1 MRGSVKRIL
10 PAALVVAL
18 AVAIPLTAFSGKR
31 PSVANTVY
39 LTPLGPVKFAQKG
52 TKVTGTLLK
61 SSGLCPFL
69 TGDDVFNGVM
79 MDANLTGKLRLCRTG
94 GDACEGSIWAFTVA
108 VFNRKD
114 KKISGSSFARGG
126 SCEIP
131 GLIAGKGVVFLHHK
145 TIKPRRKK
153 RKKAIARKAKKT
165 AVAAKTK
172 PGKKAPAEERLGEA
186 DLIGPL
192 PEPGAYNPMMAGKK
206 LTLNQKSTVKQSLY
220 EGGAYLMKGRF
231 IDARKIFQK
240 TLKTDPDNAV
250 AYNGIGVTYRMLND
264 FSNALKY
271 YRKAVS
277 ADSTYPDPYY
287 NIACVYSL
295 LKKKELALKYL
306 KISVMQGFQEPD
318 VADQDPD
325 LNFLHGDPEY
335 NNIIHRKFDT
345 E

>member
-10 PAALVVAL
+10 PVVIIVAL
-18 AVAIPLTAFSGKR
+18 AMTLPMNAFSGKR
-31 PSVANTVY
+31 PSVSNSIY
-39 LTPLGPVKFAQKG
+39 LTPLGPVKFKQKG
-52 TKVTGTLLK
+52 KKVTGKLLK

-69 TGDDVFNGVM
+69 KGDDVFKGVM

-94 GDACEGSIWAFTVA
+94 GNACEGSIWAFTVA
-108 VFNRKD
+108 VFNKKD

-126 SCEIP
+126 SCEVP

-145 TIKPRRKK
+145 TIKPRRRIAK
-153 RKKAIARKAKKT
+153 RSKTKKAVKPKGNIG
-165 AVAAKTK
+165 K
-172 PGKKAPAEERLGEA
+172 PGKAAPPEERLGES
-186 DLIGPL
+186 DLVGPL
-192 PEPGAYNPMMAGKK
+192 PEPGAYNPMMASKK
-206 LTLNQKSTVKQSLY
+206 LTLNEKNNVKETLY

-231 IDARKIFQK
+231 IEARKIFK
-240 TLKTDPDNAV
+240 KALKTDPDNAV

-264 FSNALKY
+264 YTNALKY

-295 LKKKELALKYL
+295 LKKKQLALKYL
-306 KISVMQGFQEPD
+306 KISVMQGFQEPN

-325 LNFLHGDPEY
+325 LNFLHGDSEY
-335 NNIIHRKFDT
+335 ENIIHKRFDT

>member
-10 PAALVVAL
+10 PAALIVAL
-18 AVAIPLTAFSGKR
+18 AIAIPLTAFSGKR

-52 TKVTGTLLK
+52 QKVTGTLLK
-61 SSGLCPFL
+61 SNGLCPFL

-108 VFNRKD
+108 VFNEKD

-145 TIKPRRKK
+145 TIKPHKK
-153 RKKAIARKAKKT
+153 KIAARKASKT
-165 AVAAKTK
+165 APATAGK
-172 PGKKAPAEERLGEA
+172 PGKEPPPDERLGES

-192 PEPGAYNPMMAGKK
+192 PEPGAYNPLMAGKK
-206 LTLNQKSTVKQSLY
+206 LTLDEKSNVKELLY

-231 IDARKIFQK
+231 IDARKIFEK

-264 FSNALKY
+264 FTKALKY
-271 YRKAVS
+271 YRKAIS

-287 NIACVYSL
+287 NMACVYSL

-325 LNFLHGDPEY
+325 LNFLHSDPEY
-335 NNIIHRKFDT
+335 KNIIHKKFDT